1 MKFPHLWW
9 EDTASSHLT
18 CHPLSY
24 LDLFQQGCYSASC
37 FPACTDHVI
46 GPHQKQNFTLLVGLH
61 GTSVGPKGPT
71 GLRIYHVVCQSLLL
85 TFHPLEIRGGCILSY
100 LPLVTSHQI
109 LSLSLYLWAWWSMQH
124 SNPVFP
130 SCRTHF
136 LSFQSRM
143 LWDSVKSF
151 TNPFSALLPL
161 LIHITFCNEIADCQI
176 KLAENELPFV
186 NACTLILITSLAF
199 TCSET
204 DWEVMSQRLSLR
216 CLACNFP
223 DPLSDLKDA
232 HSIGFFFSPQLPVT
246 CLYKNGLSQVMDTCL
261 TIIASSFITS

>member
-71 GLRIYHVVCQSLLL
+71 GLKIYHVVCQSLLL

-130 SCRTHF
+130 SCRT
-136 LSFQSRM
+136 L
-143 LWDSVKSF
+143 
-151 TNPFSALLPL
+151 
-161 LIHITFCNEIADCQI
+161 
-176 KLAENELPFV
+176 
-186 NACTLILITSLAF
+186 
-199 TCSET
+199 
-204 DWEVMSQRLSLR
+204 
-216 CLACNFP
+216 
-223 DPLSDLKDA
+223 
-232 HSIGFFFSPQLPVT
+232 PQLPIKNAVGQ
-246 CLYKNGLSQVMDTCL
+246 CQKLYKPLFCSPPSPHPYHLLQWNSWLSNQTGWEW
-261 TIIASSFITS
+261 IALCKCMYTDPDYLLGFHMLRNRLRGHVSETEFEVLSL